1 MSRNFV
7 VRMHPQSMPLAVL
20 TMKKTV
26 AWVFIS
32 MYAYGS
38 VPIVMVLLLATVRR
52 RSSTIT
58 NKLTKLGLQ
67 HSSLILIGHSCYDQ
81 LIPVKTRYPVACIM
95 HHIAGLSLEHIK
107 VTCFV
112 KVDR

>member
-38 VPIVMVLLLATVRR
+38 VPIVMMLRLAAVQDARAR
-52 RSSTIT
+52 MYNQRVQ
-58 NKLTKLGLQ
+58 K
-67 HSSLILIGHSCYDQ
+67 
-81 LIPVKTRYPVACIM
+81 
-95 HHIAGLSLEHIK
+95 
-107 VTCFV
+107 
-112 KVDR
+112 